1 MRSITIYYYTNSPAS
16 KHILVAL
23 READKETR
31 LLILES
37 VGRAFGGL
45 KLFKGLRDGQESYA
59 VLSISTCKAVTDFLL
74 IALTLG
80 LLESFALKSHLSTN
94 PICRVLGAGRIE
106 IVAARVPEN
115 PKTLQPI
122 LCRCKQLYGP
132 LPIVGWG
139 SKSVDHCLAHSHKIF
154 ISIYVA
160 GRPTRV
166 WPLIEAQQANLHP
179 SPEEPHEPH
188 RLFELTSSAQA
199 Y

>member
-37 VGRAFGGL
+37 MGRAFGGL

-115 PKTLQPI
+115 PKTRK
-122 LCRCKQLYGP
+122 LCNLSCADASNSMDLFLSWDGVPNLWITAWPTLTKF
-132 LPIVGWG
+132 
-139 SKSVDHCLAHSHKIF
+139 SSVF
-154 ISIYVA
+154 M
-160 GRPTRV
+160 
-166 WPLIEAQQANLHP
+166 
-179 SPEEPHEPH
+179 
-188 RLFELTSSAQA
+188 
-199 Y
+199 